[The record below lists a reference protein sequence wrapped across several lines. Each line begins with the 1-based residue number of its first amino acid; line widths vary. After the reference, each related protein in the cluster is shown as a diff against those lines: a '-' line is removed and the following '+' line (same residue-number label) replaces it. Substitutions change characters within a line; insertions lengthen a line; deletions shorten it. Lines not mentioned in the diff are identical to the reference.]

1 MKVHKYHTET
11 ESVRILEILLLGF
24 HFYLELLNLLRV
36 PWPFISI
43 ELITFAVLKV
53 YENQKFDKDCSK
65 SKQLGKPPAL
75 LFDFPTP

>member
-1 MKVHKYHTET
+1 MKVHKYHIET

-36 PWPFISI
+36 PWPLISI

-53 YENQKFDKDCSK
+53 YENQKFDKDFLK
-65 SKQLGKPPAL
+65 SKQLGKRPAL